1 MPWKFQGMYY
11 DTETE
16 LCYVRHRFYDP
27 SSGTFISQD
36 PIRLSGNNPTL
47 YWYVSD
53 SNSWVDEFGL
63 NCGRAGKQAKLKS
76 MLDDPNIPRHIKGWI
91 KQELDSITRGNRKN
105 IRNRKAMS

>member
-1 MPWKFQGMYY
+1 VPWKFQGMYY

-47 YWYVSD
+47 YRYVSD
-53 SNSWVDEFGL
+53 SNS
-63 NCGRAGKQAKLKS
+63 
-76 MLDDPNIPRHIKGWI
+76 
-91 KQELDSITRGNRKN
+91 
-105 IRNRKAMS
+105 